1 MSPIAQSAQ
10 AAIERGNELLN
21 RVDYRLV
28 ETAADREAIYR
39 LRYRAYIQEGAI
51 VPRADRLVYDPFD
64 DMPNTWI
71 FAIYLDGALASS
83 IRISVAS
90 PQYPNTPSVNAFPD
104 VLQPD
109 VAKGK
114 IIVDPTRFVAEPTRS
129 KRDPELPYLT
139 VRLGYVACAHF
150 NADIGLATVRA
161 EHAAFYR
168 RVFLQ
173 KMLTEPRLPEGMAK
187 PVCVMAADYHV
198 VKDRI
203 YQRYP
208 YFRSSLFERRALFER
223 HHPLP
228 GSTSADMV
236 PQPDIEV
243 ASPELQPAVAGRD

>member
-1 MSPIAQSAQ
+1 MSSVAQSAQ
-10 AAIERGNELLN
+10 AAIERGHELLN

-39 LRYRAYIQEGAI
+39 LRYRAYTQEGAI
-51 VPRADRLVYDPFD
+51 LPRPDRLVYDKYD

-71 FAIYLDGALASS
+71 FAVYWDGVLASS

-90 PQYPNTPSVNAFPD
+90 PKYPNTPSVDAFPD
-104 VLQPD
+104 VLQPE

-139 VRLGYVACAHF
+139 VRLGYVACSHF
-150 NADIGLATVRA
+150 NADIGLATVRS

-173 KMLTEPRLPEGMAK
+173 TMLTEPRLPEGMAK
-187 PVCVMAADYHV
+187 PVCVMAADYPAV
-198 VKDRI
+198 QERI

-208 YFRSSLFERRALFER
+208 YFRTSLFERRMLFER
-223 HHPLP
+223 RHPLP
-228 GSTSADMV
+228 GSTAA
-236 PQPDIEV
+236 PLTQADIEV
-243 ASPELQPAVAGRD
+243 ASPGLQPTVIGRA

>member
-1 MSPIAQSAQ
+1 MSSVAQSAQ
-10 AAIERGNELLN
+10 AAIERGQELLN

-51 VPRADRLVYDPFD
+51 VPRADRMVHDQFD
-64 DMPNTWI
+64 DLPNTWI
-71 FAIYLDGALASS
+71 FAVYLDGALASS
-83 IRISVAS
+83 IRVTVAS
-90 PQYPNTPSVNAFPD
+90 QKHPISPSVEAFPD
-104 VLQPD
+104 VLRPEI
-109 VAKGK
+109 AKGK
-114 IIVDPTRFVAEPTRS
+114 VIVDPTRFVADPTRGR
-129 KRDPELPYLT
+129 RDPELPYLT

-173 KMLTEPRLPEGMAK
+173 RMLTEPRLPPGMAK

-198 VKDRI
+198 VRDRI

-208 YFRSSLFERRALFER
+208 YFRTSLFERRALFER
-223 HHPLP
+223 HHPVP
-228 GSTSADMV
+228 GSAPAELQQD
-236 PQPDIEV
+236 DIEV
-243 ASPELQPAVAGRD
+243 VSPELQPAVAGRD

>member
-1 MSPIAQSAQ
+1 MSSVAQSAQ

-51 VPRADRLVYDPFD
+51 VPRADRMVHDQFD
-64 DMPNTWI
+64 DLPNTWI
-71 FAIYLDGALASS
+71 FAVYLDGALASS
-83 IRISVAS
+83 IRVTVAS
-90 PQYPNTPSVNAFPD
+90 AKHPTSPSVEAFPD
-104 VLQPD
+104 LLRPD
-109 VAKGK
+109 LAKGK
-114 IIVDPTRFVAEPTRS
+114 IIVDPTRFVAEPTRA

-139 VRLGYVACAHF
+139 VRLGYMACAHF

-173 KMLTEPRLPEGMAK
+173 KMLTEPRLPPGMAK

-198 VKDRI
+198 VRDRI

-208 YFRSSLFERRALFER
+208 YFRTSLFERRALFER
-223 HHPLP
+223 HHALP
-228 GSTSADMV
+228 GATRAEM
-236 PQPDIEV
+236 PQQAEIEV
-243 ASPELQPAVAGRD
+243 ASPELQPAVADRN